1 MEREVGGGIG
11 MGNTCKPLPV
21 SFQCMT
27 KSTTNKNKNKK
38 NKKQQLYI
46 LYYAKGF
53 PGSSV
58 GKESACSAG
67 DLGLT
72 PGVGRFPGEGNG
84 THSSTLA
91 WRIL

>member
-1 MEREVGGGIG
+1 MMLYLHNRISVWFKFLYNLVFVRTMLLHDLERQ
-11 MGNTCKPLPV
+11 
-21 SFQCMT
+21 F
-27 KSTTNKNKNKK
+27 
-38 NKKQQLYI
+38 KKQQLYI

-67 DLGLT
+67 DLGLI
-72 PGVGRFPGEGNG
+72 PGLGRFPGEGNG

-91 WRIL
+91 WRIP